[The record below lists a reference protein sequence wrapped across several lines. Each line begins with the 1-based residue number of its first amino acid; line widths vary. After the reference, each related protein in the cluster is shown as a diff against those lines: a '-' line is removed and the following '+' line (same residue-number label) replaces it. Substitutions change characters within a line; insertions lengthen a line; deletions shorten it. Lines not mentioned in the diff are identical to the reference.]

1 MADDEQHARRA
12 LMSLDA
18 ANTARLRE
26 IVTEI
31 GWPTR
36 SKVGE
41 LAEHRAWLLLQHA
54 DGDRDFQR
62 SCLELMRREPADEV
76 CPQHI
81 AYLED
86 RLAVAAGRPQ
96 RFGTQLR
103 PTVGGDLAPLAIED
117 PEHVDERRAAV
128 GLPSLAEY
136 LATATHGRREKAS
149 HA

>member
-18 ANTARLRE
+18 ANTARLRD
-26 IVTEI
+26 IVSEI

-54 DGDRDFQR
+54 DADRDFQR
-62 SCLELMRREPADEV
+62 SCLELMHREPADEV

-86 RLAVAAGRPQ
+86 RLAVADGRAQ
-96 RFGTQLR
+96 RFGTQLH
-103 PTVGGDLAPLAIED
+103 PTFGGDLAPFAIDD
-117 PEHVDERRAAV
+117 PEHVDERRSEV

-136 LATATHGRREKAS
+136 LATATHARQAKPS